1 MCQTTTNLHLS
12 LITILLA
19 LLLPSCTHRDKK
31 NSDSITSVRYFYVD
45 ESSSPETKAYAQKL
59 TGFVEKLL
67 HDKTTFDADLSAQ
80 LDGLDITLL
89 TSPDG
94 KLKIYTWWN
103 GEGGSVV
110 IHNSLYQ
117 TACNNKFQA
126 GLLENYEQFPIAIYQ
141 VESSNGPVYLVQFRF
156 RESSTYYAYGID
168 AFKVNKK
175 GELVRAEVF
184 DCSSEDSDVSSGYD
198 DYIYI
203 EASLPSLPPSVSCKG
218 GWSDD
223 FFFGITKKDIYM
235 PHLFSD
241 SEHYKYEGWHDYYF
255 HYKWDGEHFNR
266 VTFLTY
272 NPKLK
277 KYLDSEGQLMEEF
290 ELGGSIVRIEKV
302 EDDGSYRYIAWKK
315 KKLFSAAPDL
325 VITQGWYHE
334 LKHEYY
340 FKNGEYEYIF
350 NNDSQ
355 NLRIMYTNPKTNKTR
370 EFANYDVYSE
380 E

>member
-1 MCQTTTNLHLS
+1 MMF
-12 LITILLA
+12 A

-31 NSDSITSVRYFYVD
+31 NSDSTPSVRYFYVD
-45 ESSSPETKAYAQKL
+45 ESSSPETKAYAKEL

-94 KLKIYTWWN
+94 KMKIYTWWN

-184 DCSSEDSDVSSGYD
+184 DRSSEDSDVSSGYD
-198 DYIYI
+198 DYICI
-203 EASLPSLPPSVSCKG
+203 EASFLSLPPSASCKG
-218 GWSDD
+218 GWLDD
-223 FFFGITKKDIYM
+223 FFFGMTKKDIYT
-235 PHLFSD
+235 PHFISD
-241 SEHYKYEGWHDYYF
+241 SEFWHDYYI
-255 HYKWDGEHFNR
+255 HYEWDGDHFNR
-266 VTFLTY
+266 DGFLTY

-277 KYLDSEGQLMEEF
+277 KYLDGEGQLTEEF
-290 ELGGSIVRIEKV
+290 ELGESIVRIEKV
-302 EDDGSYRYIAWKK
+302 GDDTYRYIAWKK
-315 KKLFSAAPDL
+315 NKLFSAAPDL
-325 VITQGWYHE
+325 VITQGLYNE
-334 LKHEYY
+334 QKHEYC

-355 NLRIMYTNPKTNKTR
+355 NLRIMYTDPKTKITR
-370 EFANYDVYSE
+370 KFANYDVYSE